1 MLKQKLLVK
10 KECPFSNDELDKMKK
25 KNSDLQTECQH
36 YKKMSSDLNY
46 KLNGHE
52 VFKELPSEIVK
63 LYEEI
68 ETLRNKLGTFFGGHE
83 AL

>member
-1 MLKQKLLVK
+1 
-10 KECPFSNDELDKMKK
+10 
-25 KNSDLQTECQH
+25 
-36 YKKMSSDLNY
+36 MSSDLNY

-68 ETLRNKLGTFFGGHE
+68 ETLRNKLGNFFGGHE